1 MDTMEE
7 RICNLEDRSIKEKEQ
22 KLNRISMT
30 FKILRHIHLVCMI
43 SYDMIYN
50 TQEGKKNKLM

>member
-1 MDTMEE
+1 MEE

>member
-1 MDTMEE
+1 MEE
-7 RICNLEDRSIKEKEQ
+7 RICKLEDRFIKEKEQ

-30 FKILRHIHLVCMI
+30 FKIHRHIHLVRMI

-50 TQEGKKNKLM
+50 TQEGKKSKLM